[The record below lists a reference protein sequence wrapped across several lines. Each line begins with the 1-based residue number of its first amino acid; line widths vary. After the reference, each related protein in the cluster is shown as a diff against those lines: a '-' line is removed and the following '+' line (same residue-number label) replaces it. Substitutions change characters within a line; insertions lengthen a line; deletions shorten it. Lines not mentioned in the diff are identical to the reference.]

1 MKKLI
6 NLFFPIIIWSQSG
19 KELAIMLEQ
28 KAAPKDLKNQTEMVL
43 TNSKGKS
50 RTNRMISKS
59 IDRNQKQIIWFLE
72 PKDDRGVSFL
82 KIEHD
87 HKDDEMRMW
96 LPAFKKVRRI
106 SAKKRGDSFMGS
118 DLSFED
124 LSSRA
129 ISNYDYNRLEDRS
142 LVDTECF
149 VLETIPKKESKSSYS
164 KHVSFMDKNTL
175 NIVKEFSY
183 DRNGD
188 LKKEKEF
195 DYSDIEGYQILVR
208 VFVKDVIKHHTTE
221 VFFSD
226 ILVNRGIAENFFH
239 EKNLKRLPRD

>member
-6 NLFFPIIIWSQSG
+6 SLFFPMIIWSQSG

-124 LSSRA
+124 LSSRV

-149 VLETIPKKESKSSYS
+149 VLETIPKKESKSFYS
-164 KHVSFMDKNTL
+164 RHVSFMDKNTL
-175 NIVKEFSY
+175 NIVKELSY

-188 LKKEKEF
+188 LIKEKEF
-195 DYSDIEGYQILVR
+195 DYSDIDGYQILVR
-208 VFVKDVIKHHTTE
+208 VFVKDVIKDHTTE
-221 VFFSD
+221 VFFTD
-226 ILVNRGIAENFFH
+226 ILVNRGIEENFFH